1 MSQHDDGDTETT
13 RTAVYPHPPAD
24 DRQSYEQPSY
34 GQPSY
39 EQPTYSQPSYEQ
51 PTYSQPS
58 YEQPSYDR
66 QAYEAYWASQYGA
79 PQYSSAPYASAGR
92 HGKSGGTGGKVALAI
107 TGAALV
113 AIIAGTIGGA
123 VGFTAARLTA
133 PAPAIAA
140 PAAPLGADA
149 PSIAADGTIASVAQ
163 AVQPSVVQIN
173 VGDGEGT
180 GSGFVIRE
188 DGYILTNHHVAG
200 GGGALSVTFSDG
212 ETAEAELI
220 GSSPG
225 YDLAVIKVAATGL
238 PAVSLGSSGALQ
250 VGYTTIAIGSPLGLQ
265 GTVTS
270 GIVSALNRPVSVGGN
285 DGQGD
290 TAFINA
296 IQTDAAINPGNSG
309 GPLVDGNGAVIGV
322 NSAIMSMG
330 NGMGGGAGSIGLGFA
345 IPIDTAQRIASE
357 LISTGS
363 SSTPI
368 IGVQLAMDYAGPGA
382 RVADVSAGGPA
393 AAAGLLTDD
402 VIIALNGVPVQDAT
416 DLIVDIRALAPG
428 ETVTITV
435 ERDGQERTFD
445 LTLAAQE

>member
-1 MSQHDDGDTETT
+1 MSQHDDGYADPA
-13 RTAVYPHPPAD
+13 RTAVYPPYGRPD
-24 DRQSYEQPSY
+24 PVQPT
-34 GQPSY
+34 Y
-39 EQPTYSQPSYEQ
+39 EQPTYEQ
-51 PTYSQPS
+51 PT
-58 YEQPSYDR
+58 YDR
-66 QAYEAYWASQYGA
+66 QAYDEYWARQYA
-79 PQYSSAPYASAGR
+79 SNPYSSSAYGTTAYAAPSTPR
-92 HGKSGGTGGKVALAI
+92 HSRGGGNGGKVALAV
-107 TGAALV
+107 TGAAIV
-113 AIIAGTIGGA
+113 AIVAGTIGGA

-133 PAPAIAA
+133 PAPAAAVAA
-140 PAAPLGADA
+140 PAAPLGGSADA
-149 PSIAADGTIASVAQ
+149 PSLAANGSIAAVAQ

-173 VGDGEGT
+173 VGEGEGT
-180 GSGFVIRE
+180 GSGFIIQE

-212 ETAEAELI
+212 ETAEAELV

-225 YDLAVIKVAATGL
+225 YDLAVIKVAESGL
-238 PAVSLGSSGALQ
+238 PAVALGSSGALQ
-250 VGYTTIAIGSPLGLQ
+250 VGDTTIAIGSPLGLQ

-285 DGQGD
+285 GQGD

-363 SSTPI
+363 SATPI
-368 IGVQLAMDYAGPGA
+368 IGVQLAMDFDGPGA
-382 RVADVSAGGPA
+382 RVADVSSGGPA

-402 VIIALNGVPVQDAT
+402 VIVELNGVPVQDAT
-416 DLIVDIRALAPG
+416 DLIVDIRSLAPG
-428 ETVTITV
+428 ETVTVTV
-435 ERDGQERTFD
+435 ERGGQERTFD